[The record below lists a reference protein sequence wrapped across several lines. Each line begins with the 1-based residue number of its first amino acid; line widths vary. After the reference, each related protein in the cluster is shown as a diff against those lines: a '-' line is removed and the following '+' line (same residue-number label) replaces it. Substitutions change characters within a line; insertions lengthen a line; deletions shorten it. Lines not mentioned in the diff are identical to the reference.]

1 VVTLYDVAQRAG
13 VSIATVS
20 RVLHGHETVRER
32 TRARVRAAI
41 DELGYV
47 PDGAAQSLATS
58 RKDVIG
64 LVGVEHAGVDPRQ
77 YDSEAMS
84 LLFYD
89 GVLRGVESRLRD
101 APWSLL
107 LTYLREEEALG
118 ASLPDGEPVASKLLA
133 LSGKVDGL
141 LIGEGVVPPLVM
153 ARLARRLPVVAVAGD
168 PDLRGVDV
176 ISADN
181 WSGAQDLV
189 EHLITEHGAR
199 RLLYVD
205 GPPGAPDAVIR
216 REAIAA
222 VVDEYPGVAV
232 TSRYE
237 GHFTFHGGEAVAGP
251 LLERAR
257 QDGGLPDA
265 VLCAND
271 STAIGLLQALARQGV
286 QVPRDVAVVGFD
298 DIFPATLSDPP
309 LTTVHQPFRDLGERA
324 CDRLIQR
331 IANPSLRRRVELI
344 PSELVLRSSCGCP
357 PGTSERRP
365 VTRRRRGPG
374 ASANAASS
382 RPPPPPGRGA
392 WSTRAP
398 PPGPLATA
406 VGRTAWT
413 PAPSRPRWPGQVR
426 SAYGASRKTRH
437 PARRGIRPPQ
447 NGAYHVFQYFILV
460 RTARSR

>member
-1 VVTLYDVAQRAG
+1 MVTLYDVAQRAG

-64 LVGVEHAGVDPRQ
+64 LVGVERAGVDPRQ

-84 LLFYD
+84 MLFYD
-89 GVLRGVESRLRD
+89 GVLRGVESRLRE

-118 ASLPDGEPVASKLLA
+118 VSLPDGEPVASKLLA

-141 LIGEGVVPPLVM
+141 LIGEGVAPPSVM

-222 VVDEYPGVAV
+222 IVDAYPGVAV
-232 TSRYE
+232 TGRFE
-237 GHFTFHGGEAVAGP
+237 GHFTFHGGEAAAGP
-251 LLERAR
+251 LLEQAR
-257 QDGGLPDA
+257 RDGGLPDA

-271 STAIGLLQALARQGV
+271 STAIGLLHALARQGV
-286 QVPRDVAVVGFD
+286 QVPRDIAVVGFD
-298 DIFPATLSDPP
+298 DIFPASLSDPP

-331 IANPSLRRRVELI
+331 IANPSLRGRVELI

-365 VTRRRRGPG
+365 VARRRRGPG
-374 ASANAASS
+374 AGANAASS
-382 RPPPPPGRGA
+382 RPPPPRGRGA

-398 PPGPLATA
+398 PAGAVSDGRGKNRVDAGTEPSALARSGA
-406 VGRTAWT
+406 VGL
-413 PAPSRPRWPGQVR
+413 R
-426 SAYGASRKTRH
+426 S
-437 PARRGIRPPQ
+437 IPQ
-447 NGAYHVFQYFILV
+447 NGAYRAFPASFWCVQHDPGRFRGL
-460 RTARSR
+460 RAA

>member
-47 PDGAAQSLATS
+47 PDSAAQSLARS

-77 YDSEAMS
+77 YDIEAMN

-89 GVLRGVESRLRD
+89 GVLRGVESRLRE
-101 APWSLL
+101 ASWSLL
-107 LTYLREEEALG
+107 LTYLHEQEALG
-118 ASLPDGEPVASKLLA
+118 ALLPDGEPVASRLLA

-141 LIGEGVVPPLVM
+141 LIGEGVVPPQVM
-153 ARLARRLPVVAVAGD
+153 AGLARRLPVVAVAGD
-168 PDLRGVDV
+168 LDLRGVDV

-222 VVDEYPGVAV
+222 VVGAYPGVVV
-232 TSRYE
+232 TSRYD
-237 GHFTFHGGEAVAGP
+237 GHFTFHGGEVAAGP
-251 LLERAR
+251 LLEQAR
-257 QDGGLPDA
+257 RDGGLPDA

-271 STAIGLLQALARQGV
+271 STAIGLMRALARQGV
-286 QVPRDVAVVGFD
+286 RVPRDIAVVGFD
-298 DIFPATLSDPP
+298 DIFPASLSDPP

-324 CDRLIQR
+324 CDRLLQR

-344 PSELVLRSSCGCP
+344 PCELVLRSSCGCP

-365 VTRRRRGPG
+365 VARRRRGPG
-374 ASANAASS
+374 TGTGEAASP
-382 RPPPPPGRGA
+382 RPPPASERAGARVVCRRERNAVTAKVVSSRDRKFSERFRNLFVRGSRH
-392 WSTRAP
+392 STVQCRRQE
-398 PPGPLATA
+398 
-406 VGRTAWT
+406 RT
-413 PAPSRPRWPGQVR
+413 
-426 SAYGASRKTRH
+426 YGAAGVGFQAARKI
-437 PARRGIRPPQ
+437 G
-447 NGAYHVFQYFILV
+447 
-460 RTARSR
+460 